1 MKSLKTKFLF
11 TFILISF
18 HIMAQNAD
26 NMALTPP
33 MGWNSW
39 NCFQTKI
46 DEKQIKEI
54 ADAMV
59 SSGLKDAGY
68 IYLNLDDCWMSK
80 KRDENGRLQSD
91 SIRFPSGMKALAE
104 YVHSKGLKFGIYTAA
119 GNCTC
124 AKGDFP
130 ASWGNEDL
138 DIQTFGSWGVDYVK
152 VDRCKVPKGFNEI
165 KIQQYALFSNA
176 ISKYKRPMIYSV
188 CCPGV
193 DACEWAPKFAQLW
206 RTNTDIGQ
214 FWYTPVH
221 DKAKWSHVGVD
232 EIIDINTDLRKY
244 AKPGRWNDPDML
256 QVGNGN
262 LTPAENRAHFS
273 MWAML
278 AAPLIAGN
286 DLRQMKET
294 TKEILTN
301 KMVIAVDQDSLGIQ
315 ALKYKTIDSIDVWV
329 KPLQHKK
336 WAVCFLNR
344 ARTAKM
350 LKYNWKEHIIYDDLS
365 KREFNTRKTEYKLT
379 DVWTKKQSG
388 TTRKNLN
395 TELVSHDV
403 LMFVLTEK

>member
-1 MKSLKTKFLF
+1 MKALKTTFLF
-11 TFILISF
+11 SILLISF
-18 HIMAQNAD
+18 QIIGQNAD
-26 NMALTPP
+26 KLALTPP

-59 SSGLKDAGY
+59 STGLKDAGY
-68 IYLNLDDCWMSK
+68 VYLNLDDCWMSK
-80 KRDENGRLQSD
+80 KRDANGRLQSD
-91 SIRFPSGMKALAE
+91 SIRFPSGMQALAA

-152 VDRCKVPKGFNEI
+152 VDRCKVPKGFEEI
-165 KIQQYALFSNA
+165 KIQQYALFSKA
-176 ISKYKRPMIYSV
+176 ISKHGRPMIYSV

-206 RTNTDIGQ
+206 RTNTDIGP
-214 FWYTPVH
+214 FWYTPPH
-221 DKAKWSHVGVD
+221 DKSKWSHIGVD

-244 AKPGRWNDPDML
+244 ATPGRWNDPDML

-286 DLRQMKET
+286 DLRIMKES
-294 TKEILTN
+294 TKEILIN

-336 WAVCFLNR
+336 WAFCFLNR
-344 ARTAKM
+344 ARTAKA
-350 LKYNWKEHIIYDDLS
+350 LKYNWKEHIIFDDLC
-365 KREFNTRKTEYKLT
+365 KRELNTRKKTYKLT
-379 DVWTKKQSG
+379 DVWTNKQVG
-388 TTRKNLN
+388 TTQKNLN

-403 LMFVLTEK
+403 LMLVLSEK